1 MVDIRKQQVSV
12 AAEREYIFIC
22 AWYRKRDRE
31 IGDFSDFY
39 CTLNEYFRSSRR
51 FRECVLDNH
60 KVRATRNY
68 DFMQVL

>member
-1 MVDIRKQQVSV
+1 MCVFLLL
-12 AAEREYIFIC
+12 YIFF
-22 AWYRKRDRE
+22 RTGKE
-31 IGDFSDFY
+31 IEKSVIFSDFY

-51 FRECVLDNH
+51 FRECVLDNT